1 MALSRWSKLLQK
13 YLFYYK
19 DGFFE
24 LPYLSN
30 SPRIMVDSLIKN
42 PVSNHKPLEQGVF
55 SNNLFCKGTM
65 YYREI
70 QENFWLLASHIEI
83 KKNIIA
89 KSTYD
94 ENYSSNFYI
103 LTFSVFE
110 HEFPLENAAGKNI
123 KISNT
128 CWTFSKPNTEVQTY
142 FYKTTKGKFYNL
154 VFDKKWIEETISI
167 KNSTDKKAFLDFL
180 DAKTGSFTWQN
191 RTPKANDVSK
201 IISEIILSEKSGVF
215 HIPDLRE
222 NCSMLID
229 YFVANIFDDNR
240 IAANVSLSNLDYSK
254 IAKAEKMIS
263 LNLSVP
269 FVGVEKI
276 ANEVNMSS
284 TKLKLNFKTVFGYS
298 MLQYHKEQNMLLAM
312 QLTLHSTAL
321 INVIAA
327 ITGYDS
333 ASKFTATFKK
343 RFGKLP
349 SELRNS

>member
-1 MALSRWSKLLQK
+1 MALNRWSNLLQK
-13 YLFYYK
+13 YLFLFK

-30 SPRIMVDSLIKN
+30 SPTIIVESLVKN
-42 PVSNHKPLEQGVF
+42 PVSTHKLLEQGIF

-65 YYREI
+65 YYRKIDE
-70 QENFWLLASHIEI
+70 EFWLLASHIDI

-94 ENYSSNFYI
+94 DAYSSNFYI

-110 HEFPLENAAGKNI
+110 HEFPLQNAAGKNI

-128 CWTFSKPNTEVQTY
+128 CWTFSKPKTEVQTY
-142 FYKTTKGKFYNL
+142 FYQTTKGKFYNL
-154 VFDKKWIEETISI
+154 VFDKKWIEETILI
-167 KNSTDKKAFLDFL
+167 ENSPNKKAFLDFL
-180 DAKTGSFTWQN
+180 DAKLGSFTWLN
-191 RTPKANDVSK
+191 RTPKANVVSQ
-201 IISEIILSEKSGVF
+201 IISEIILTEKNGIYN
-215 HIPDLRE
+215 IPDLKK
-222 NCSMLID
+222 NCLLLLD

-240 IAANVSLSNLDYSK
+240 ITDNISLSNLDYAK

-276 ANEVNMSS
+276 ANEVNMSP

-312 QLTLHSTAL
+312 QLVLNSTAL

-349 SELRNS
+349 TEFRN